1 MIKHID
7 YKNENSYPIA
17 HTCFNRLELPK
28 YPSEEIMRKFL
39 KGIVLNDLEG
49 IFGMEWNNII
59 TLTYPNSLK
68 LFPII
73 QIILTSIASEI

>member
-28 YPSEEIMRKFL
+28 YPSEDIMRKFL

-49 IFGMEWNNII
+49 IFGMEW
-59 TLTYPNSLK
+59 
-68 LFPII
+68 
-73 QIILTSIASEI
+73 